1 MSANFKRVVRKKKN
15 GVARWLGGLLAGVIG
30 VSVFGQAEAA
40 PTRRFQTDD
49 RGSFIVIGNTV
60 GQDCRAGVPAP
71 VVGTT
76 SLLTCGI
83 TGLGDSGIDAYW
95 RSDAPA
101 SGQAQAGILITSP
114 IARSTAV
121 LSLPAG
127 AAVTYARLYWSTQRA
142 SAIGNDTALLERP
155 GGLSR
160 VITAQAPDVKS
171 VNYSGLNYY
180 QASADVTA
188 IVRTAGSG
196 PFRVAGFNSDELG
209 NLLNDVTYSA
219 WHLSVFYKLDSEPVR
234 RLTLHDGF
242 DLLSKGKVS
251 AALSGILV
259 PSTGAEGR
267 LGLIAYE
274 GDADIK
280 GDALRI
286 NGTAISDAQNPIDN
300 VFNSTR
306 SRLGSP
312 VSVAGDLPQLTGGPA
327 SMSGVDLDVLD
338 ITANLKAGD
347 TQLAVE
353 AETNGDEVFLG
364 GLLTSITSVRPVLS
378 GSAKTFVNLTRSDG
392 RTLPGDQI
400 EYTLTVSNAGSD
412 GAVNV
417 VVTDALPT
425 QVTFVPGSL
434 RVVTGPNTGNKT
446 DAVGDDQAEYVAGTR
461 TVVARLGTGAT
472 GTQGGTMTTTDGPSS
487 LAFRVTVNAGAMGL
501 VSNQATISGQG
512 QTATAQ
518 GNTEPSTW
526 PTGNGSGPGIP
537 TVFQISTC
545 ATSNDCPISAPVCE
559 TSASPPQCVC
569 RMDSDCPSGTICN
582 AVSKICTQCSA
593 TNTTNCLP
601 TSTGGA
607 CLPGGVCGCNTNT
620 DCGGR
625 TCDQATKT
633 CPAVSTDLV
642 VSLSRQPSGTSLSPG
657 SQVTYTVGVK
667 NNSSIP
673 ILGGTLSDAFRPTP
687 SAQSGITWTCTG
699 SGGAVCPSASG
710 TGSLPVVLNLPAG
723 AQLNYTVKTTLPTA
737 QMSMSVD
744 YTVTA
749 TPPRGY
755 LDTNPIDNVASN
767 SVLIVPAGP
776 DLVVTVTETKS
787 PTDTTVSYAINV
799 HNNGPGPADGA
810 TVTYDI
816 PAGATLQAV
825 SAGPGW
831 TCLSTMQRVT
841 CTRTAPIGANEDAS
855 PIVIKV
861 LPPAGAQTIPVEV
874 TVSGTDSQGSPVSDP
889 DPSSNTV
896 SRTTDVEKLR
906 LSGGGLAFG
915 CSISHTESESA
926 HAGTLALFIVLLV
939 GSAFLK
945 LRLQRR
951 RAARASFLHLGPL
964 LDNIPEATRE
974 SRWSPSHRR

>member
-1 MSANFKRVVRKKKN
+1 MR
-15 GVARWLGGLLAGVIG
+15 
-30 VSVFGQAEAA
+30 
-40 PTRRFQTDD
+40 
-49 RGSFIVIGNTV
+49 
-60 GQDCRAGVPAP
+60 
-71 VVGTT
+71 
-76 SLLTCGI
+76 
-83 TGLGDSGIDAYW
+83 
-95 RSDAPA
+95 
-101 SGQAQAGILITSP
+101 
-114 IARSTAV
+114 
-121 LSLPAG
+121 
-127 AAVTYARLYWSTQRA
+127 
-142 SAIGNDTALLERP
+142 
-155 GGLSR
+155 
-160 VITAQAPDVKS
+160 
-171 VNYSGLNYY
+171 
-180 QASADVTA
+180 
-188 IVRTAGSG
+188 
-196 PFRVAGFNSDELG
+196 
-209 NLLNDVTYSA
+209 
-219 WHLSVFYKLDSEPVR
+219 
-234 RLTLHDGF
+234 
-242 DLLSKGKVS
+242 
-251 AALSGILV
+251 
-259 PSTGAEGR
+259 
-267 LGLIAYE
+267 
-274 GDADIK
+274 
-280 GDALRI
+280 
-286 NGTAISDAQNPIDN
+286 QNPIDN

-353 AETNGDEVFLG
+353 AETSGDEVFLG

-434 RVVTGPNTGNKT
+434 RVLTGPNTGNKT

-545 ATSNDCPISAPVCE
+545 ATSNDCPISAPVCD

-667 NNSSIP
+667 NNSSVP

-915 CSISHTESESA
+915 CSVSHTESESA
-926 HAGTLALFIVLLV
+926 HAGTLALFIVLLC

-945 LRLQRR
+945 LRLRRR
-951 RAARASFLHLGPL
+951 RAAQAHRSFTWVHCWTTFRTLHANHDGHQAIEGSVVRGQPPRRRRADSRSFLDVRNQIDLGITGQGELGGAFGNAQQVGYFL
-964 LDNIPEATRE
+964 LGERRSGLGALDKQLDAIHKVEVVCAARRIRNVGQLKGQSGQSRRVRWPCSARLGFLIEVDLQRKRTGKEGSQHARQDVSHDLLFGNRLTHTEAERATA
-974 SRWSPSHRR
+974 